1 MPDNI
6 WDVIFHFDKPYKDVR
21 VCWLQCD
28 RLIYGEQKLV
38 CIIQAYWSRNKRLL
52 FWYIISKPVNP
63 AIPLLIINTLDIDED
78 VLRLE
83 LGVDELFASHAVSDV
98 RVDCMENTVDYSD
111 QVSIS
116 WYIWREQSVS
126 QSV

>member
-1 MPDNI
+1 M
-6 WDVIFHFDKPYKDVR
+6 
-21 VCWLQCD
+21 QCD

-52 FWYIISKPVNP
+52 FWYMTSKPVNP

-78 VLRLE
+78 NVRLE

-98 RVDCMENTVDYSD
+98 RVECMENTVDYSD
-111 QVSIS
+111 QVSI
-116 WYIWREQSVS
+116 IVIRSVLAGIYDENNQYHS
-126 QSV
+126 QSTVLYLWLQILY